1 MQETAERL
9 ASLKVEE
16 RLQLEEQ
23 KEAAKLMHAQRE
35 QSECEEAIQE
45 KSDEISNKEEPVE
58 PKAPVAEPVLSEIPK
73 IIIEQDSKS

>member
-1 MQETAERL
+1 M
-9 ASLKVEE
+9 
-16 RLQLEEQ
+16 EEQ